1 MTYCVAIKLDSGML
15 FASDS
20 RTNAGV
26 DHIATFSKMRIFE
39 QKDERMF
46 VILSSGN
53 LAVTQEVMNM
63 LDRHRH
69 FDSKKESIW
78 NVDSLFDVATLVG
91 DALRDIQRRDG
102 PFMAQ
107 NNIDYSATLLLGGQ
121 I

>member
-53 LAVTQEVMNM
+53 LAVTQGVMNI
-63 LDRHRH
+63 LDRHKH
-69 FDSKKESIW
+69 FEPDRESI
-78 NVDSLFDVATLVG
+78 SKGLAPRHG
-91 DALRDIQRRDG
+91 RAYRDIFQLVKQQLQE
-102 PFMAQ
+102 A
-107 NNIDYSATLLLGGQ
+107 GGNE
-121 I
+121 